1 MRSTLE
7 AAELRSLSFHFGA
20 RVEEL
25 EESFRREEPG
35 SARAASTSKVLGKLS
50 KLVGQ
55 EVAEEA
61 ARLWN
66 KLSGEWDHFRG
77 SFRRTEKALE
87 RFGDLQSYRYLLPA
101 ELDERDAGD
110 LKELAE
116 CVARARRLLRA
127 FYSSW
132 LKLLEERLPEAA
144 SVFERR

>member
-1 MRSTLE
+1 
-7 AAELRSLSFHFGA
+7 
-20 RVEEL
+20 VEEL
-25 EESFRREEPG
+25 ERSL
-35 SARAASTSKVLGKLS
+35 RAASTSKVLGKLS

-61 ARLWN
+61 VRLWN
-66 KLSGEWDHFRG
+66 KLSGEWAHFRG
-77 SFRRTEKALE
+77 SFSRTKEALE
-87 RFGDLQSYRYLLPA
+87 RFGDLQLYRYLLPA

-132 LKLLEERLPEAA
+132 LKLLEEHLPEAA